1 MRFWD
6 ASALL
11 PLLIQETRT
20 EATKAI
26 YDEDSLQAV
35 WCLTEVEVASALA
48 RRGREGLSSVG
59 LENARLQLKWLAD
72 RWTETSS
79 VPLVRARALR
89 VVNTHSLRSA
99 DAIQLSAALVTSDE
113 RPESLP
119 FVCLD
124 DRLRDAARREGF
136 PVLPS

>member
-11 PLLIQETRT
+11 PLLIEEDRT
-20 EATKAI
+20 EATKFL
-26 YDEDSLQAV
+26 YDEDRLQVV

-48 RRGREGLSSVG
+48 RRSREGLRPAG

-79 VPLVRARALR
+79 LPLVRARALR
-89 VVNTHSLRSA
+89 VVNTHSLRAA
-99 DAIQLSAALVTSDE
+99 DALQLSAALVAADD
-113 RPESLP
+113 RPDALP
-119 FVCLD
+119 FVCLN

-136 PVLPS
+136 SVLPS

>member
-11 PLLIQETRT
+11 PLLIEEDRT
-20 EATKAI
+20 ETTKAL
-26 YDEDSLQAV
+26 YDEDPLQAV

-48 RRGREGLSSVG
+48 RRSREGLPPAGV
-59 LENARLQLKWLAD
+59 ENARLQLKWLAD
-72 RWTETSS
+72 RWAETSS
-79 VPLVRARALR
+79 LPLVRARALR
-89 VVNTHSLRSA
+89 VVNTHSLRAA
-99 DAIQLSAALVTSDE
+99 DALQLSAALVASDD
-113 RPESLP
+113 RPDALA

-136 PVLPS
+136 SVLPP